1 MSHAAGTFSS
11 WLDDTIA
18 ALAVGG
24 DSDVPCGTC
33 VGCCSSAQFVHVTP
47 DDIDALAHIPD
58 ELLFP
63 APGAPKGHRL
73 MGYDEDGRCPMLTD
87 VGCSIYEHRP
97 QTCRQ
102 YDCRVFAA
110 TGVETDKPLVAAQVA
125 QWTFDVDVPDRLDQ
139 LRSQVDV
146 SVPNPTVRAVMAIE
160 ALCDG

>member
-1 MSHAAGTFSS
+1 MSLAAGTFSS
-11 WLDDTIA
+11 WLDGTVA

-33 VGCCSSAQFVHVTP
+33 VACCSSAQFVHVTP
-47 DDIDALAHIPD
+47 ADVDALAHIPA

-63 APGAPKGHRL
+63 APGAPTGHQL
-73 MGYDEDGRCPMLTD
+73 MGYDEDGRRPMLTD
-87 VGCSIYEHRP
+87 TGCSIYEHRP

-110 TGVETDKPLVAAQVA
+110 TGIEPDKPLVAARVSE
-125 QWTFDVDVPDRLDQ
+125 WEFDIDDPGRVDQ
-139 LRSQVDV
+139 LRSLVDV

-160 ALCDG
+160 ASCNG

>member
-1 MSHAAGTFSS
+1 MSHAAGTFST
-11 WLDDTIA
+11 WLDGTIA

-33 VGCCSSAQFVHVTP
+33 DACCSSAQFVHVTP
-47 DDIDALAHIPD
+47 DDVDALAHIPA

-63 APGAPKGHRL
+63 APGAPKGHQV

-87 VGCSIYEHRP
+87 TGCSIYQHRP

-110 TGVETDKPLVAAQVA
+110 TGVESDKPLIAVRVSE
-125 QWTFDVDVPDRLDQ
+125 WEFDIDDPDRVGQ
-139 LRSQVDV
+139 LRSLVDV
-146 SVPNPTVRAVMAIE
+146 SVPNPTVRAVTAIE